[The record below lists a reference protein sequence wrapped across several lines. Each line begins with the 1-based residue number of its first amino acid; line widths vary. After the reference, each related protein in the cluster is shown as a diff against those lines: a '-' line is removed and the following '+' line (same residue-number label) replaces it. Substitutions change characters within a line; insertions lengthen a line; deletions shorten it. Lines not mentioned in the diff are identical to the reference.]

1 MNMQTIKY
9 KSGGSASVFKTR
21 KRSKQNNIGL
31 LVDVHNYKF
40 QSVNKRCKI
49 LLTRQQKHELQ
60 QGFKLV
66 AKSNTP
72 TFSSCI
78 ICVDADAFYA
88 QVLLLQNEN
97 KQYKTVPFAVTQK
110 HIVVTC
116 K

>member
-1 MNMQTIKY
+1 MNKQTFNY

-21 KRSKQNNIGL
+21 KRSKQNIGAR
-31 LVDVHNYKF
+31 VDVHNYKF
-40 QSVNKRCKI
+40 QSVKERCKI
-49 LLTRQQKHELQ
+49 ILTRQQRHELE

-72 TFSSCI
+72 AFSSCI

-88 QVLLLQNEN
+88 QVLLLQKEN